1 MLETA
6 KLFGVHFS
14 INFVVNNSGE
24 VAGVFGGSLEG
35 SHRAA
40 VAFLRRFVDVKL
52 PKAPDIAVICPG
64 QPLSCDL
71 YQGVKALI
79 AMQHVLRPDTVVVL
93 YGAFPEGMN
102 SVDFPKPLQLF
113 EDLDEAK
120 AYTIAHYRI
129 QMDHTLPI
137 IDLLKREIRVIVCT
151 EGVSATEIRQIR
163 MSPVPKLDEA
173 LQQAYT
179 LCGKA
184 KPQVAF
190 CPHPQKAVLTLA
202 EPKE

>member
-1 MLETA
+1 
-6 KLFGVHFS
+6 
-14 INFVVNNSGE
+14 
-24 VAGVFGGSLEG
+24 
-35 SHRAA
+35 
-40 VAFLRRFVDVKL
+40 
-52 PKAPDIAVICPG
+52 
-64 QPLSCDL
+64 
-71 YQGVKALI
+71 
-79 AMQHVLRPDTVVVL
+79 
-93 YGAFPEGMN
+93 
-102 SVDFPKPLQLF
+102 
-113 EDLDEAK
+113 
-120 AYTIAHYRI
+120 
-129 QMDHTLPI
+129 MDHTLPI